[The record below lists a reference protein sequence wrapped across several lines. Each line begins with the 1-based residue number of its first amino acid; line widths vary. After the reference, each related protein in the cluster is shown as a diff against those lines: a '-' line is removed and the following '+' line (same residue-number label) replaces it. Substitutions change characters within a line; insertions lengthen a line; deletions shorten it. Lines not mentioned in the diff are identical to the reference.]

1 MKSPNTQVLNLVRI
15 HVFSLWF
22 GFYGVFLSSRKEKF
36 AKTALFTD
44 MNLESGQVFLVSIG
58 DVPEKLEIVGK
69 SAPFS
74 SIFHKFLLQIGFN
87 RGKLN
92 HSATEPT

>member
-1 MKSPNTQVLNLVRI
+1 
-15 HVFSLWF
+15 
-22 GFYGVFLSSRKEKF
+22 
-36 AKTALFTD
+36 
-44 MNLESGQVFLVSIG
+44 
-58 DVPEKLEIVGK
+58 VGK